1 MSKEAQGLLDGQLPE
16 AALVAATRVLIA
28 DDDPGMRAMLRAAVR
43 KLGFEPVLAEDGASA
58 LLAFRQSAC
67 SLVLLDVEMPGLN
80 GYELCSIL
88 RGEAGPFVP
97 IVLVTGNDDVASVEN
112 AYAAGATDFISKP
125 VNWSILGHRLRHLI
139 KNFGIQRDL
148 QRAQARNAAILDAL
162 PDLLFELDAQGR
174 FIQCNAPATEEL
186 AMQHR
191 ALVGRTVSEA
201 LSPKL
206 RELAMA
212 AAAEARTLGHASP
225 RTYRL
230 HLPTG
235 ERWFELSVARKP
247 ADGLQEGQEG
257 QGGQEGPTFIALSRD
272 VTARKH
278 AERRISDLADSLRQA
293 NADLRCANDQLQRQA
308 FEDPLTGLP
317 NRAMFHE
324 RLDQA
329 VQRTAAQGAATGA
342 GLPCALGV
350 MFIDLDG
357 FKPIND
363 TFGHA
368 AGDGVLKE
376 VARRLQSVVRGA
388 DLLARLGGDEFVAL
402 IESPTADEDAMR
414 VGGRIIE
421 VLRRPYPVGRHRV
434 SLSCSIGVVL
444 HPGQEPSGDRLLACA
459 DAAMYEAKRAGGGS
473 CVLYE
478 KSMSDDGTE
487 EVLMRQA
494 LRESLERGDL
504 VLHYQ
509 PKVDCTQGQVHGLEA
524 LLRWEHEKFGQVSP
538 EIFIPLAERYGLI
551 GAIGNWVIDTAC
563 AQLAHWQAQ
572 GLRCHIAINLSPHQ
586 LRQPD
591 LVERIGQALGA
602 HRLRPS
608 QLVCEITESTMMEH
622 SVQERATLE
631 RIAALGVRLSIDD
644 FGTGYSSLAHLR
656 HIPAQQLKIDRSF
669 VTDLASS
676 EQARHVVQAVIQ
688 LAHGLGMEV
697 VAEGVETPEQL
708 QVLTGQGCDLVQGF
722 HIASPM
728 PAADVP
734 GWMRD
739 REHTPSVFGAL
750 AGTPW

>member
-1 MSKEAQGLLDGQLPE
+1 MSREALALLEKGQPPATGPL
-16 AALVAATRVLIA
+16 AAIRVLIA
-28 DDDPGMRAMLRAAVR
+28 DDDPVMRAMLRAAVR
-43 KLGFEPVLAEDGASA
+43 KLGFEPVLAEDGAAA
-58 LLAFRQSAC
+58 LLAFREAPC

-80 GYELCSIL
+80 GYELCGVL
-88 RGEAGPFVP
+88 RHEAGPFVP

-125 VNWSILGHRLRHLI
+125 VNWPILGHRLRHLL

-174 FIQCNAPATEEL
+174 FIQCNAPASEAL
-186 AMQHR
+186 ATHHR
-191 ALVGRTVSEA
+191 ALTGRTVSEA

-212 AAAEARTLGHASP
+212 AIAEARTLGHASP

-230 HLPTG
+230 HLPVG
-235 ERWFELSVARKP
+235 ERWFELSVARKA
-247 ADGLQEGQEG
+247 ADGTRDG

-272 VTARKH
+272 VTARKD
-278 AERRISDLADSLRQA
+278 AERRISDLADSLRHA
-293 NADLRCANDQLQRQA
+293 NAELRRANDQLQRQA

-329 VQRTAAQGAATGA
+329 LQRIAAQGMPTGG
-342 GLPCALGV
+342 GLPCELGV

-402 IESPTADEDAMR
+402 IESPTAGEDAMR

-421 VLRRPYPVGRHRV
+421 VLRRPYSVGRHRV

-444 HPGQEPSGDRLLACA
+444 HPVQEPSGDRLLACA
-459 DAAMYEAKRAGGGS
+459 DAAMYEAKRAGGS
-473 CVLYE
+473 CCVLYE
-478 KSMSDDGTE
+478 RSMSDEGTE
-487 EVLMRQA
+487 AVLMRQA

-551 GAIGNWVIDTAC
+551 GAIGNWVIDTAS
-563 AQLAHWQAQ
+563 AQLAQWQAQ

-591 LVERIGQALGA
+591 LVERIGQALAA

-656 HIPAQQLKIDRSF
+656 HIPARQLKIDRSF

-697 VAEGVETPEQL
+697 VAEGVETEAQM
-708 QVLTGQGCDLVQGF
+708 QVLSRQGCDLVQGF
-722 HIASPM
+722 HIAPPM

-734 GWMRD
+734 GWMRN
-739 REHTPSVFGAL
+739 REHTPSLWGPL
-750 AGTPW
+750 PKPAG

>member
-1 MSKEAQGLLDGQLPE
+1 MSKEALALIDGQAPE
-16 AALVAATRVLIA
+16 TAPAAAIRVLIA

-80 GYELCSIL
+80 GYELCGIL
-88 RGEAGPFVP
+88 RQEAGPFVP

-125 VNWSILGHRLRHLI
+125 VNWPILGHRLRHLLR
-139 KNFGIQRDL
+139 NFGIQRDL

-174 FIQCNAPATEEL
+174 FVQCNAPATEEL
-186 AMQHR
+186 ATQHR
-191 ALVGRTVSEA
+191 ALVGRTVGEA

-206 RELAMA
+206 RELALA

-230 HLPTG
+230 HLPGG

-247 ADGLQEGQEG
+247 ADDGQEG
-257 QGGQEGPTFIALSRD
+257 QGGPTFIALSRD
-272 VTARKH
+272 VTARKE

-293 NADLRCANDQLQRQA
+293 NADLRRANDQLQRQA

-317 NRAMFHE
+317 NRAMCHE
-324 RLDQA
+324 HLDQA
-329 VQRTAAQGAATGA
+329 VQRIAAQGEIA
-342 GLPCALGV
+342 GVPRELGV

-363 TFGHA
+363 SFGHA

-388 DLLARLGGDEFVAL
+388 ELLARLGGDEFVAL
-402 IESPTADEDAMR
+402 IESPTAGEDAMR

-421 VLRRPYPVGRHRV
+421 VLRRPYSVGRHRV

-444 HPGQEPSGDRLLACA
+444 HPAQEPSGDRLLACA
-459 DAAMYEAKRAGGGS
+459 DAAMYEAKRAGGS
-473 CVLYE
+473 CCVLYE
-478 KSMSDDGTE
+478 QSMSEDGAE

-494 LRESLERGDL
+494 LRESLERGEL
-504 VLHYQ
+504 ALHYQ
-509 PKVDCTQGQVHGLEA
+509 PEVECVSGRVRGMEA
-524 LLRWEHEKFGQVSP
+524 LLRWKHRKFGQVSP
-538 EIFIPLAERYGLI
+538 ELFIPLAERYGLI

-563 AQLAHWQAQ
+563 AQLAQWRGQ
-572 GLRCHIAINLSPHQ
+572 GLHCRMSINLSPFQ

-591 LVERIGQALGA
+591 LVERIGQALAA
-602 HRLRPS
+602 HRVRPS

-676 EQARHVVQAVIQ
+676 EQARHVVQAIIQ
-688 LAHGLGMEV
+688 LAHGLRMEV
-697 VAEGVETPEQL
+697 VAEGVETQAQM
-708 QVLTGQGCDLVQGF
+708 QVLREQGCDLLQGF
-722 HIASPM
+722 HIAAPM
-728 PAADVP
+728 PARDVLR
-734 GWMRD
+734 WVSARD
-739 REHTPSVFGAL
+739 LSASVFGPL
-750 AGTPW
+750 AGPPG

>member
-1 MSKEAQGLLDGQLPE
+1 MSAVALAPLAGQPPE
-16 AALVAATRVLIA
+16 EGAAGAVRVLIA

-43 KLGFEPVLAEDGASA
+43 KLGFEPVLAEDGTAA
-58 LLAFRQSAC
+58 LLAFRQAAC

-80 GYELCSIL
+80 GYELCRIL

-97 IVLVTGNDDVASVEN
+97 IVLVTGNDGVASVEN

-125 VNWSILGHRLRHLI
+125 VNWPILGHRLLHLL

-174 FIQCNAPATEEL
+174 FIQCNAPASEEL
-186 AMQHR
+186 ATPHR

-206 RELAMA
+206 SELAMA
-212 AAAEARTLGHASP
+212 AIAEARALGHARP

-230 HLPTG
+230 HLPDG
-235 ERWFELSVARKP
+235 ERWFELSVARKA
-247 ADGLQEGQEG
+247 ADGLQHGPDG
-257 QGGQEGPTFIALSRD
+257 PDGQEGPTFIALSRD
-272 VTARKH
+272 VTARRD

-293 NADLRCANDQLQRQA
+293 NADLRRANDQLQRQA
-308 FEDPLTGLP
+308 FEDPLCGLP
-317 NRAMFHE
+317 NRALFNE
-324 RLDQA
+324 RLDLA
-329 VQRTAAQGAATGA
+329 LQRIAAQGAATGA
-342 GLPCALGV
+342 DRPAELGV

-363 TFGHA
+363 SFGHA
-368 AGDGVLKE
+368 AGDAVLKE
-376 VARRLQSVVRGA
+376 VARRLQSVVRGVE
-388 DLLARLGGDEFVAL
+388 LLARLGGDEFVAL
-402 IESPTADEDAMR
+402 IESPTAGEDSMR
-414 VGGRIIE
+414 LGSRIIE
-421 VLRRPYPVGRHRV
+421 ALRRPYAVGRHRV

-444 HPGQEPSGDRLLACA
+444 HPRQEPSGDRLLACA
-459 DAAMYEAKRAGGGS
+459 DAAMYEAKRAGGS
-473 CVLYE
+473 CCVLYE
-478 KSMSDDGTE
+478 KSMSDEGAE

-504 VLHYQ
+504 LLHYQ
-509 PKVDCTQGQVHGLEA
+509 PKVDCTLGRVQGLEA
-524 LLRWEHEKFGQVSP
+524 LLRWEHAQFGQVSP

-551 GAIGNWVIDTAC
+551 GAIGHWVIDTAC
-563 AQLAHWQAQ
+563 AQLAQWQAQ
-572 GLRCHIAINLSPHQ
+572 GLRCRISVNLSPHQ

-591 LVERIGQALGA
+591 LVERIGQALAA

-608 QLVCEITESTMMEH
+608 QLECEITESTMMEH

-631 RIAALGVRLSIDD
+631 RIGALGVRLSIDD

-676 EQARHVVQAVIQ
+676 QQARHVVQAVIQ

-697 VAEGVETPEQL
+697 VAEGVETPAQMR
-708 QVLTGQGCDLVQGF
+708 VLGAQGCDLVQGF
-722 HIASPM
+722 YIAPPM

-739 REHTPSVFGAL
+739 REHTPSLWSPLMGP
-750 AGTPW
+750 AG

>member
-1 MSKEAQGLLDGQLPE
+1 MSKEVPALPE
-16 AALVAATRVLIA
+16 EGLPPEPGLMAVVRVLIA

-58 LLAFRQSAC
+58 LLAFRQSPC

-80 GYELCSIL
+80 GYELCGIL
-88 RGEAGPFVP
+88 RREAGPFVP
-97 IVLVTGNDDVASVEN
+97 IMLVTGNDDVASVEN

-125 VNWSILGHRLRHLI
+125 VNWPILGHRLRHLL

-148 QRAQARNAAILDAL
+148 QLAQARNAAILNAL

-174 FIQCNAPATEEL
+174 FIQCNVPANEEL
-186 AMQHR
+186 ATHHR

-235 ERWFELSVARKP
+235 ERWFELSVARKA
-247 ADGLQEGQEG
+247 ADGLQEGKEG
-257 QGGQEGPTFIALSRD
+257 RGGPTFIALSRD
-272 VTARKH
+272 VTARRD

-293 NADLRCANDQLQRQA
+293 NADLRRANELLQRQA
-308 FEDPLTGLP
+308 FEDPLSGLP
-317 NRAMFHE
+317 NRALFNE
-324 RLDQA
+324 RLDLA
-329 VQRTAAQGAATGA
+329 LRRIAAQSVAADA
-342 GLPCALGV
+342 GGPVELGV

-363 TFGHA
+363 SFGHA
-368 AGDGVLKE
+368 AGDAVLKE
-376 VARRLQSVVRGA
+376 VARRLQSVVRGVE
-388 DLLARLGGDEFVAL
+388 LLARLGGDEFVAL
-402 IESPTADEDAMR
+402 IESPTAGEDAMR
-414 VGGRIIE
+414 VGSRIIE
-421 VLRRPYPVGRHRV
+421 VLRRPYAVGRHRV

-444 HPGQEPSGDRLLACA
+444 HPAQEPSGDRLLACA
-459 DAAMYEAKRAGGGS
+459 DAAMYEAKRAGGS
-473 CVLYE
+473 CCVLYE
-478 KSMSDDGTE
+478 KSMSDEGAE

-509 PKVDCTQGQVHGLEA
+509 PKVDCNQGRVQGLEA
-524 LLRWEHEKFGQVSP
+524 LLRWEHVQFGQVSP

-551 GAIGNWVIDTAC
+551 GAIGHWVIDTAC
-563 AQLAHWQAQ
+563 AQLAQWQAQ
-572 GLRCHIAINLSPHQ
+572 GLRCRIAVNLSPHQ

-591 LVERIGQALGA
+591 LVERIAQALAA

-608 QLVCEITESTMMEH
+608 QLECEITESTMMEH

-631 RIAALGVRLSIDD
+631 RIGALGVRLSIDD

-676 EQARHVVQAVIQ
+676 EQARHVVRAVIQ

-697 VAEGVETPEQL
+697 VAEGVETPAQM
-708 QVLTGQGCDLVQGF
+708 QVLSEQGCDLVQGF
-722 HIASPM
+722 HVAPPM
-728 PAADVP
+728 AAAEVP
-734 GWMRD
+734 GWMRH
-739 REHTPSVFGAL
+739 REHTPSLWSPLMDPAD
-750 AGTPW
+750 

>member
-1 MSKEAQGLLDGQLPE
+1 
-16 AALVAATRVLIA
+16 
-28 DDDPGMRAMLRAAVR
+28 MLRAAVR
-43 KLGFEPVLAEDGASA
+43 KLGLEPVLAEDGASA

-67 SLVLLDVEMPGLN
+67 SLVVLDVDMPGLN
-80 GYELCSIL
+80 GYELCGIL
-88 RGEAGPFVP
+88 RQEAGPFVP
-97 IVLVTGNDDVASVEN
+97 IVLVTGNDDVASVES
-112 AYAAGATDFISKP
+112 AYAAGATDFICKP
-125 VNWSILGHRLRHLI
+125 VNWPILGHRLRHLL

-148 QRAQARNAAILDAL
+148 QLAQARNAAILDAL
-162 PDLLFELDAQGR
+162 PDVLFELDAQGR
-174 FIQCNAPATEEL
+174 FTRCNVPANEEL
-186 AMQHR
+186 ATHHR
-191 ALVGRTVSEA
+191 ALTGRTVSEA

-212 AAAEARTLGHASP
+212 AIAEARTLGHASP

-230 HLPTG
+230 HLPAG

-247 ADGLQEGQEG
+247 ADERQER

-272 VTARKH
+272 ITARKH
-278 AERRISDLADSLRQA
+278 AESRISDLADSLRQA
-293 NADLRCANDQLQRQA
+293 NADLQRANDQLQRQA
-308 FEDPLTGLP
+308 FEDPLSGLP

-329 VQRTAAQGAATGA
+329 LQRMAAQGGATGA
-342 GLPCALGV
+342 VPTCELGV

-402 IESPTADEDAMR
+402 IESSDVGEDAMR
-414 VGGRIIE
+414 VGSRIIE
-421 VLRRPYPVGRHRV
+421 VLRRPYSVGRHRV

-459 DAAMYEAKRAGGGS
+459 DAAMYEAKRAGGGC
-473 CVLYE
+473 CVLYDR
-478 KSMSDDGTE
+478 SMSDDGTE

-494 LRESLERGDL
+494 LRESLERGEL

-509 PKVDCTQGQVHGLEA
+509 PEVDCVSGRVRGVEA
-524 LLRWEHEKFGQVSP
+524 LLRWRHRKFGQVSP
-538 EIFIPLAERYGLI
+538 ELFIPLAERYGLI

-563 AQLAHWQAQ
+563 AQLAQWQAQ
-572 GLRCHIAINLSPHQ
+572 GLHFRISINLSPHQ

-591 LVERIGQALGA
+591 LADRIGQALAA

-608 QLVCEITESTMMEH
+608 HLVYEITESAMMEN
-622 SVQERATLE
+622 SAEERDTLA
-631 RIAALGVRLSIDD
+631 RMAALGVRLSIDD

-669 VTDLASS
+669 ITDLASS
-676 EQARHVVQAVIQ
+676 DQARHVVQAVIQ

-697 VAEGVETPEQL
+697 VAEGVETQAQL
-708 QVLTGQGCDLVQGF
+708 QVLREQGCDLLQGF
-722 HIASPM
+722 HIAPPM
-728 PAADVP
+728 PARDVP
-734 GWMRD
+734 RWMSARD
-739 REHTPSVFGAL
+739 FPASVFGAL
-750 AGTPW
+750 AG